1 MDPLGLAG
9 GGLDGLLHHDTERRV
24 VDLLRRL
31 LGLLEGLARLGDRGE
46 ELLDRLKGN
55 TALKEAE
62 ADFGAKVKEFF
73 APVVEASEAFEQAK
87 KAALTVNDPAFRVVV
102 QEAIEATAGQTE
114 RVSIVQR
121 DTAILR
127 LIESGDTSRLLWVNG
142 AIEITAL

>member
-1 MDPLGLAG
+1 MSNVFNVTRLAG
-9 GGLDGLLHHDTERRV
+9 ARALVQGTD
-24 VDLLRRL
+24 
-31 LGLLEGLARLGDRGE
+31 EGESTILFTAEFDE
-46 ELLDRLKGN
+46 LKGN
-55 TALKEAE
+55 TAIKEAE

-114 RVSIVQR
+114 RVRIVQR

-127 LIESGDTSRLLWVNG
+127 LIDSGDTSRLLWVNG
-142 AIEITAL
+142 AIEITEL

>member
-1 MDPLGLAG
+1 MSNVFNVTRLAG
-9 GGLDGLLHHDTERRV
+9 QRALVQGTD
-24 VDLLRRL
+24 
-31 LGLLEGLARLGDRGE
+31 EGESTILFTFEYDE
-46 ELLDRLKGN
+46 LKGN

-102 QEAIEATAGQTE
+102 QEAIEATAGQHE
-114 RVSIVQR
+114 RVHILGR

-127 LIESGDTSRLLWVNG
+127 LIDSGDTSRLLWVNG
-142 AIEITAL
+142 AIEITEL

>member
-1 MDPLGLAG
+1 MSNVFNVTRLAG
-9 GGLDGLLHHDTERRV
+9 ARALVQGTD
-24 VDLLRRL
+24 
-31 LGLLEGLARLGDRGE
+31 EGESTILFTAEFDE
-46 ELLDRLKGN
+46 LKGN

-62 ADFGAKVKEFF
+62 TDFGAKVKEFF

-102 QEAIEATAGQTE
+102 QEAIEATAGQHE
-114 RVSIVQR
+114 RVHILGR

-127 LIESGDTSRLLWVNG
+127 LIDSGDTSRLLWVNG

>member
-1 MDPLGLAG
+1 MSNVFNVTRLAG
-9 GGLDGLLHHDTERRV
+9 SRALVQGTD
-24 VDLLRRL
+24 
-31 LGLLEGLARLGDRGE
+31 EGESTILFTMEYDE
-46 ELLDRLKGN
+46 LKGN
-55 TALKEAE
+55 TALQEAE

-114 RVSIVQR
+114 RVHILSR
-121 DTAILR
+121 DSAILR

-142 AIEITAL
+142 TIEITEL

>member
-1 MDPLGLAG
+1 MSNVFNITRLADDRALVQG
-9 GGLDGLLHHDTERRV
+9 TD
-24 VDLLRRL
+24 
-31 LGLLEGLARLGDRGE
+31 EGETAILWTGE
-46 ELLDRLKGN
+46 FDRLKGN
-55 TALKEAE
+55 TALKDAE

-102 QEAIEATAGQTE
+102 QEAIEATAGQAE
-114 RVSIVQR
+114 RVHILGR
-121 DTAILR
+121 DAVILR

>member
-1 MDPLGLAG
+1 MSNVFNVTRLAG
-9 GGLDGLLHHDTERRV
+9 ARALVQGTD
-24 VDLLRRL
+24 
-31 LGLLEGLARLGDRGE
+31 EGETTILYTGE
-46 ELLDRLKGN
+46 FDELKGN
-55 TALKEAE
+55 TAIKEAE

-114 RVSIVQR
+114 RVRIVQR

-142 AIEITAL
+142 AIEITEL

>member
-1 MDPLGLAG
+1 MSNVFNVTRLAG
-9 GGLDGLLHHDTERRV
+9 ARALVQGTD
-24 VDLLRRL
+24 
-31 LGLLEGLARLGDRGE
+31 EGESTILFTAEFDA
-46 ELLDRLKGN
+46 LKGN

-62 ADFGAKVKEFF
+62 ADFDAKVKEFF

-102 QEAIEATAGQTE
+102 QEAIEATACQHE
-114 RVSIVQR
+114 RVHILDR
-121 DTAILR
+121 DSAILR

>member
-1 MDPLGLAG
+1 MSNIFNITRLSG
-9 GGLDGLLHHDTERRV
+9 ERALV
-24 VDLLRRL
+24 QGTDEGETAV
-31 LGLLEGLARLGDRGE
+31 LETGE
-46 ELLDRLKGN
+46 FDRLKGN

-62 ADFGAKVKEFF
+62 ADYDAKVKEFF

-102 QEAIEATAGQTE
+102 QEAIEATAGQAE
-114 RVSIVQR
+114 RVHILGR
-121 DTAILR
+121 DAAILR

>member
-1 MDPLGLAG
+1 MSNVFNVTRLAG
-9 GGLDGLLHHDTERRV
+9 SRALVQGTD
-24 VDLLRRL
+24 
-31 LGLLEGLARLGDRGE
+31 EGESTILFTMEYDE
-46 ELLDRLKGN
+46 LKGN

-62 ADFGAKVKEFF
+62 ADFDTKVKEFF

-102 QEAIEATAGQTE
+102 QEAIEATAGQHE
-114 RVSIVQR
+114 RVYILGR
-121 DTAILR
+121 DSAILR

>member
-1 MDPLGLAG
+1 MSNVFNVTRLAG
-9 GGLDGLLHHDTERRV
+9 KRALVQGTD
-24 VDLLRRL
+24 
-31 LGLLEGLARLGDRGE
+31 EGESTILFTAEFDE
-46 ELLDRLKGN
+46 LKGN

-62 ADFGAKVKEFF
+62 TDFGAKVKEFF

-102 QEAIEATAGQTE
+102 QEAIEATAGQHE
-114 RVSIVQR
+114 RVHILGR

-127 LIESGDTSRLLWVNG
+127 LIDSGDTSRLLWVNG

>member
-1 MDPLGLAG
+1 MRAPSSSPPSS
-9 GGLDGLLHHDTERRV
+9 TSS
-24 VDLLRRL
+24 
-31 LGLLEGLARLGDRGE
+31 
-46 ELLDRLKGN
+46 KGN

-62 ADFGAKVKEFF
+62 ADFDTKVKEFF

-114 RVSIVQR
+114 RVRIVQR

-127 LIESGDTSRLLWVNG
+127 LIDSGDTSRLLWVNG
-142 AIEITAL
+142 AIEITEL

>member
-1 MDPLGLAG
+1 MSNVFNVTRLAG
-9 GGLDGLLHHDTERRV
+9 ARALVQGTD
-24 VDLLRRL
+24 
-31 LGLLEGLARLGDRGE
+31 EGESTILFTAEFDE
-46 ELLDRLKGN
+46 LKGN

-62 ADFGAKVKEFF
+62 TDFGAKVKEFF

-102 QEAIEATAGQTE
+102 QEAIEATAGQHE
-114 RVSIVQR
+114 RVHILGR

>member
-1 MDPLGLAG
+1 MSNVFNVTRLAG
-9 GGLDGLLHHDTERRV
+9 ERALV
-24 VDLLRRL
+24 QGTDEGESTILWT
-31 LGLLEGLARLGDRGE
+31 LEYDE
-46 ELLDRLKGN
+46 LKGN

-102 QEAIEATAGQTE
+102 QEAIEATAGQRE
-114 RVSIVQR
+114 RVHILGR
-121 DTAILR
+121 DSAILR

-142 AIEITAL
+142 TIEITEL

>member
-1 MDPLGLAG
+1 MSNVFNITRLAG
-9 GGLDGLLHHDTERRV
+9 ERALV
-24 VDLLRRL
+24 QGTD
-31 LGLLEGLARLGDRGE
+31 EGETAILWTGE
-46 ELLDRLKGN
+46 FDRLTGN
-55 TALKEAE
+55 TALKDAE

-102 QEAIEATAGQTE
+102 QEAIEATAGQAE
-114 RVSIVQR
+114 RVHILGP
-121 DTAILR
+121 DAAILR

>member
-1 MDPLGLAG
+1 MSNVFNVTRLAG
-9 GGLDGLLHHDTERRV
+9 ARALVQGTD
-24 VDLLRRL
+24 
-31 LGLLEGLARLGDRGE
+31 EGESTILNTQEFDE
-46 ELLDRLKGN
+46 LKGN
-55 TALKEAE
+55 TALEEAE

-102 QEAIEATAGQTE
+102 QEAIEATAGQHE
-114 RVSIVQR
+114 RVHILGR

-127 LIESGDTSRLLWVNG
+127 LIDSGDTSRLLWVNG

>member
-1 MDPLGLAG
+1 MSNVFNVTRLAG
-9 GGLDGLLHHDTERRV
+9 ARALVQGTD
-24 VDLLRRL
+24 
-31 LGLLEGLARLGDRGE
+31 EGESTILSTIEYDE
-46 ELLDRLKGN
+46 LKGN

-102 QEAIEATAGQTE
+102 QEAIEATAGQHE
-114 RVSIVQR
+114 RVHILGR
-121 DTAILR
+121 DSAILR

-142 AIEITAL
+142 DIEITEL

>member
-1 MDPLGLAG
+1 MSNVFNVTRLAG
-9 GGLDGLLHHDTERRV
+9 ARALVQGTD
-24 VDLLRRL
+24 
-31 LGLLEGLARLGDRGE
+31 EGESTILFTAEFDE
-46 ELLDRLKGN
+46 LKGN

-114 RVSIVQR
+114 RVRIVQR

-127 LIESGDTSRLLWVNG
+127 LIDSGDTSRLLWVNG

>member
-1 MDPLGLAG
+1 MSNVFNITRLAG
-9 GGLDGLLHHDTERRV
+9 ELALVQGTD
-24 VDLLRRL
+24 
-31 LGLLEGLARLGDRGE
+31 EGESIILFTGE
-46 ELLDRLKGN
+46 YDELKGN

-102 QEAIEATAGQTE
+102 QEAIEATAGQAE
-114 RVSIVQR
+114 RVHILGR
-121 DTAILR
+121 DAAILR

>member
-1 MDPLGLAG
+1 MQGTD
-9 GGLDGLLHHDTERRV
+9 
-24 VDLLRRL
+24 
-31 LGLLEGLARLGDRGE
+31 EGESTILSTIEYDE
-46 ELLDRLKGN
+46 LKGN

-114 RVSIVQR
+114 RVRIVQQ

>member
-1 MDPLGLAG
+1 MSNVFNITRLAG
-9 GGLDGLLHHDTERRV
+9 QRALVQGTD
-24 VDLLRRL
+24 
-31 LGLLEGLARLGDRGE
+31 EGESTILYTVEFDE
-46 ELLDRLKGN
+46 LKGN

-114 RVSIVQR
+114 QVRIVR
-121 DTAILR
+121 RETAILR

-142 AIEITAL
+142 AIEITEL

>member
-1 MDPLGLAG
+1 MSNVFNVTRLAG
-9 GGLDGLLHHDTERRV
+9 SRALVQGTDEGESTILLTIEYDE
-24 VDLLRRL
+24 
-31 LGLLEGLARLGDRGE
+31 
-46 ELLDRLKGN
+46 LKGN

-102 QEAIEATAGQTE
+102 QEAIEATAGQRE
-114 RVSIVQR
+114 RVHILGR

-127 LIESGDTSRLLWVNG
+127 LIDSGDTSRLLWVNG
-142 AIEITAL
+142 AIEITEL

>member
-1 MDPLGLAG
+1 MSNVFNVTRLAG
-9 GGLDGLLHHDTERRV
+9 QRALVQGTD
-24 VDLLRRL
+24 
-31 LGLLEGLARLGDRGE
+31 EGESTILYTVEFDE
-46 ELLDRLKGN
+46 LKGN

-114 RVSIVQR
+114 QVRIVR
-121 DTAILR
+121 RETAILR

-142 AIEITAL
+142 AIEITEL